1 MLDSLLGPYFP
12 DWGFFPYLLI
22 FVGMLIEG
30 NATMLVVG
38 FLISAGR
45 YNPVALIVVAVAGS
59 VVEQFFWFWFGKQL
73 KNSSNRIAKWVI
85 KKSNHFDEHF
95 LHRPKTTLLLTKFVY
110 GIHRAAVARAGVIGI
125 PGKTYAKHILPIM
138 FFWLVVMG
146 LLGYALR
153 KSFSLLDSYM
163 HYAELVV
170 LGLVL
175 LIIILQ
181 RVVFSGKLKNIW
193 RKL

>member
-1 MLDSLLGPYFP
+1 MAQ
-12 DWGFFPYLLI
+12 WI
-22 FVGMLIEG
+22 
-30 NATMLVVG
+30 
-38 FLISAGR
+38 
-45 YNPVALIVVAVAGS
+45 
-59 VVEQFFWFWFGKQL
+59 
-73 KNSSNRIAKWVI
+73 I

-95 LHRPKTTLLLTKFVY
+95 LRRPKVTLLLTKFVY
-110 GIHRAAVARAGVIGI
+110 GVHRAAIARAGVIGI
-125 PGKTYAKHILPIM
+125 PGKIYAKHILPIM
-138 FFWLVVMG
+138 VFWLVVMG
-146 LLGYALR
+146 LLGYALS

-181 RVVFSGKLKNIW
+181 RVVFSGKLKNLW